1 MISQLSASAVMRS
14 PTMADP
20 LSETGSQNKA
30 LLPQDHLEEEGI
42 FYYSNQ
48 HTSEEPVFLASDF
61 L

>member
-1 MISQLSASAVMRS
+1 MRS

-48 HTSEEPVFLASDF
+48 HTSEEPVFLAPDF